1 MNETVSFRSF
11 DTGDEEYVKE
21 KKAEQAS
28 SLLSPAPGH
37 AVEDLVFKVTDREG
51 KIVAGCIGWTD
62 VWGCLT
68 VGALWVDP
76 PVRKRGIASSLL
88 KEAERTAK
96 KMGCVAS
103 LAETFDFQARGL
115 YEKLG
120 YSVYAVWEDLPKGHV
135 CYSLQKPLAGTA
147 TVDSA
152 RGYEIRRG
160 DSEDARLIDRKL
172 AESDSSVVKSAHGYR
187 NLNRKIVTA
196 DGHLIAAVTAG
207 IGGWGCGFIEYLWVE
222 ETYRR
227 RGFGSML
234 LRETE
239 RAFLERGENVAFTAD
254 VIDRQTDFFT
264 KNGYTVIGSFGN
276 LPNGHKKYWLRKDL

>member
-1 MNETVSFRSF
+1 MNETISFRPF
-11 DTGDEEYVKE
+11 DKGDEEYVKE
-21 KKAEQAS
+21 KKAEQVS
-28 SLLSPAPGH
+28 SFLSPAPGF
-37 AVEDLVFKVTDREG
+37 AVEDLVFKVTDGEG

-68 VGALWVDP
+68 VGALWVDQSI
-76 PVRKRGIASSLL
+76 RKRGIASSLL

-96 KMGCVAS
+96 TMGCVAS

-120 YSVYAVWEDLPKGHV
+120 YSVYAVWNDLPKGHV

-147 TVDSA
+147 AADSS

-160 DSEDARLIDRKL
+160 DSEDANLIDRKL
-172 AESDSSVVKSAHGYR
+172 AESDSSVVKGAHGYR
-187 NLNRKIVTA
+187 NFNRKIVDS
-196 DGHLIAAVTAG
+196 DGHLIAAATAG

-222 ETYRR
+222 EPHRR
-227 RGFGSML
+227 HGIGSML
-234 LRETE
+234 LREIE
-239 RAFLERGENVAFTAD
+239 RAFLECGENVAFTAD
-254 VIDRQTDFFT
+254 VIDRQTAFFT
-264 KNGYTVIGSFGN
+264 KNGYIVIGSLEN